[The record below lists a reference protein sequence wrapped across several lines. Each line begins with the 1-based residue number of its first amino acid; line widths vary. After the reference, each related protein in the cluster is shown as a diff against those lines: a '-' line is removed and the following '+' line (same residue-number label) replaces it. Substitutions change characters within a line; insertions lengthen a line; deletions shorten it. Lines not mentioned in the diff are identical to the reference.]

1 LLAPI
6 IQANRGGFEKY
17 PHLGS
22 CDQLQYCAS
31 SKCKGMSVIVIKYI
45 LKNKIIKSK
54 TTVTG
59 KQNKLYF
66 ENENNIH

>member
-1 LLAPI
+1 
-6 IQANRGGFEKY
+6 
-17 PHLGS
+17 
-22 CDQLQYCAS
+22 
-31 SKCKGMSVIVIKYI
+31 MVIKYI
-45 LKNKIIKSK
+45 LKSKIIKSE